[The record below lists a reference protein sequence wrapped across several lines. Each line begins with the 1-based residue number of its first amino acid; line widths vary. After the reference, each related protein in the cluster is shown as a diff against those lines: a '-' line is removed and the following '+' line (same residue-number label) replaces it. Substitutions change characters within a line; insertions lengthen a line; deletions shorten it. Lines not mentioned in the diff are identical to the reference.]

1 MIEKVKGRLVALGY
15 TFKDGDELILNFS
28 IQKVVSTIK
37 NECNVSDVPDGLE
50 SIAIDMAAGEFLLTK
65 KTYSPDDLAGL
76 DLEMVVKQ
84 IQTGDTNITFALGAG
99 SSTPE
104 QRFDTFVN
112 YLLNYGW
119 DQFSVYR
126 KIKW

>member
-1 MIEKVKGRLVALGY
+1 MIEKVKERLAALGY
-15 TFKDGDELILNFS
+15 KFKDGDEMLLNFA
-28 IQKVVSTIK
+28 IQKVMSTIK
-37 NECNVSDVPDGLE
+37 NDCNVPEVPGGLE
-50 SIAIDMAAGEFLLTK
+50 SIAIDMAVGEFLFAK
-65 KTYSPDDLAGL
+65 KTYSPNDITGL
-76 DLEMVVKQ
+76 DLEAAVKQ
-84 IQTGDTNITFALGAG
+84 IQTGDTNVTFALGAG

-112 YLLNYGW
+112 YLLNYGR

>member
-1 MIEKVKGRLVALGY
+1 MIEQIKERLESFGY
-15 TFKDGDELILNFS
+15 TFKDGDEMLLNFS
-28 IQKVVSTIK
+28 IQKAASTIK
-37 NECNVSDVPDGLE
+37 NDCNVPEVPDGLE
-50 SIAIDMAAGEFLLTK
+50 SIAIDMAVGEFLFAK
-65 KTYSPDDLAGL
+65 KTYSPNDIAGL
-76 DLEMVVKQ
+76 DLETAVKQ

-112 YLLNYGW
+112 YLLSYGR

>member
-1 MIEKVKGRLVALGY
+1 MIENARERLVSLGY
-15 TFKDGDELILNFS
+15 TFKDGDEMLLNFA
-28 IQKVVSTIK
+28 IQKVTSIIK
-37 NECNVSDVPDGLE
+37 NDCNVLGVPNGLE
-50 SIAIDMAAGEFLLTK
+50 SIAIDMAVGEFLFAK
-65 KTYSPDDLAGL
+65 KTYSPNDITGL
-76 DLEMVVKQ
+76 DLEAAVKQ
-84 IQTGDTNITFALGAG
+84 IQTGDTNVTFALGAG

-112 YLLNYGW
+112 YLLNYGR